1 LIVPVCAR
9 DLAGHTIYL
18 GLQNCT
24 AIHGKEKVY
33 GSIP

>member
-1 LIVPVCAR
+1 LRVPACAR
-9 DLAGHTIYL
+9 VHAGQTIYL
-18 GLQNCT
+18 GLRNCA